1 MSLLLD
7 GGGDQIVFDDVR
19 CVADVPWNMEH
30 GRISI
35 GLGCR
40 AVTNTMLMLGERPGP
55 VVLGSVS
62 TGGRARTP
70 GWIWPL
76 GTQPVIRK
84 LSLPPLGA

>member
-1 MSLLLD
+1 M
-7 GGGDQIVFDDVR
+7 R

-40 AVTNTMLMLGERPGP
+40 AVTHTMLMQGKRPGP
-55 VVLGSVS
+55 VLLGSVS